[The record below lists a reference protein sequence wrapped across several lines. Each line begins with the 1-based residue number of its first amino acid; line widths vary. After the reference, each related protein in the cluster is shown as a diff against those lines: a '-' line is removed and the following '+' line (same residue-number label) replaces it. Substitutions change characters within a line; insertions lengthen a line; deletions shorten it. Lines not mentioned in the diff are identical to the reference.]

1 MIPPFFELRV
11 SSVSDLAIKVDG
23 LSKSFRLGHRLS
35 YHRFS
40 EFLENVGQNLAKLP
54 TRLFGSQ
61 GKVEPSEDETFWAL
75 SDVSFEVPKGEVL
88 GFVGRN
94 GAGKS
99 TLLKLLSRITYPT
112 HGRIEI
118 HGRVGSLL
126 EVGTGFHP
134 ELTGRENI
142 YLNGAVL
149 GMSRAEIARKFDE
162 IVAFSEVER
171 FLDTPVKR
179 YSSGM
184 YVRLAFAVAAHLEP
198 EILIVDEVLAVGD
211 AAFQQKCMGKMG
223 DASRQGKTVLIV
235 SHSLPVVT
243 NLCHR
248 AILLDGGRIAV
259 IGKPAEVVRQ
269 YLANVR
275 SATGEV
281 VWTTKE
287 TAPGDDSVR
296 MRSVRIL
303 QEGIEGPTADVD
315 ISKNVEIR
323 ITYWNLIA
331 GQQLY
336 TALWLKDPNG
346 TFILSTSNVKAISLT
361 DDPWYGCPQ
370 PSAVFQSTCVIP
382 GNFLNEGRY
391 VISAIVGRIPNR
403 TLILEESV
411 LTFDVHDTGAMR
423 EEYYGSWT
431 GPVIRPRLPWNTVQ
445 QDSV

>member
-1 MIPPFFELRV
+1 MN
-11 SSVSDLAIKVDG
+11 DLAIKVDG
-23 LSKSFRLGHRLS
+23 LSKSFRLGQRLS

-40 EFLENVGQNLAKLP
+40 EFLENTGRNLAKLP
-54 TRLFGSQ
+54 RRLFGSAENASPIQ
-61 GKVEPSEDETFWAL
+61 DDIFWAL
-75 SDVSFEVPKGEVL
+75 EDVSFEVPRGEVL

-112 HGRIEI
+112 RGRIEI

-149 GMSRAEIARKFDE
+149 GMSRAEIGRKFDE
-162 IVAFSEVER
+162 IVEFSEVER

-198 EILIVDEVLAVGD
+198 EILVIDEVLAVGD

-223 DASRQGKTVLIV
+223 AASRQGKTVLIV

-248 AILLDGGRIAV
+248 AILLEGGRIAAL
-259 IGKPAEVVRQ
+259 GTPADVVRT

-281 VWTTKE
+281 VWLEQE

-296 MRSVRIL
+296 MKSVRIL
-303 QEGIEGPTADVD
+303 QQGIDSPTADVD
-315 ISKNVEIR
+315 IAKDVAIQ
-323 ITYWNLIA
+323 ITYWNLSE

-346 TFILSTSNVKAISLT
+346 TFIFSTSNVKAISAT
-361 DDPWYGCPQ
+361 DDPWYGRPQ
-370 PSAVFQSTCVIP
+370 PQAIFQSTCIIP

-431 GPVIRPRLPWNTVQ
+431 GPVIRPRLPWNTIQ
-445 QDSV
+445 QSVGVNH

>member
-1 MIPPFFELRV
+1 M
-11 SSVSDLAIKVDG
+11 SDLAIKVDG

-40 EFLENVGQNLAKLP
+40 EFLENVGRNLARFP
-54 TRLFGSQ
+54 GRLLSSRGNATSLN
-61 GKVEPSEDETFWAL
+61 DETFWAL
-75 SDVSFEVPKGEVL
+75 NDLCFEVPRGEVL

-112 HGRIEI
+112 RGRIEI

-149 GMSRAEIARKFDE
+149 GMSRAEIAQKFDE
-162 IVAFSEVER
+162 IVAFSEVEC
-171 FLDTPVKR
+171 FLDTPVKH

-198 EILIVDEVLAVGD
+198 EILVVDEVLAVGD

-223 DASRQGKTVLIV
+223 AASRQGKTVLIV

-248 AILLDGGRIAV
+248 AILLESGRIAA
-259 IGKPAEVVRQ
+259 IGNPADVVRQ

-281 VWTTKE
+281 VWESPEK
-287 TAPGDDSVR
+287 APGDQSVR
-296 MRSVRIL
+296 LKSVRIL
-303 QEGIEGPTADVD
+303 QEGIAGSTADVD
-315 ISKNVEIR
+315 IAKDVTVE
-323 ITYWNLIA
+323 ITYWNLA
-331 GQQLY
+331 EGQQLY

-370 PSAVFQSTCVIP
+370 PKAVFQSVCVIP

-391 VISAIVGRIPNR
+391 VISAIVGRVPNR

-431 GPVIRPRLPWNTVQ
+431 GPVIRPRLSWHTTEQGPG
-445 QDSV
+445 